1 MKKKILFLL
10 YENEIGHTLTV
21 AKHLKKKYQ
30 PIFFS
35 CDYLSSYA
43 KKNVA
48 KEALSEFGFLK
59 NDFFDIR
66 EEILELHKLKPNN
79 ELNTNLFFL
88 KNFEQKYLEENLNE
102 IILKDF
108 SFNQIYNPRDYVYAP
123 SNQKILYKKIELL
136 IKKIILIFK
145 THNIEFIYSGG
156 RSNFIRNIILQISK
170 KKKLSFY
177 GPSFRFGVTFLDNYS
192 KRDLVKILKRKNIK
206 ENKSALRFFLSK
218 FKSNKKFILKNNY
231 TLNLF
236 FKDLLYFLL
245 KQFNFINDY
254 RAERSLRIN
263 KSKKNYYFV
272 KSVFFTNYF
281 LIRNTFRKL
290 KLQFFLNKKNNDV
303 LKYLKTNKF
312 IFYPMHFLPEGGVFD
327 HKELF
332 DEFYLVQKI
341 SKNLPVDI
349 KIIVK
354 PHPDIFKKGTEI
366 MPLDYYR
373 AFFKIPNV
381 QMVLPSVNS
390 HYLIKKSI
398 GVISVSSSVA
408 LEAIIF
414 KKNSLNIAENEF
426 ANLKSIKKINYKKI
440 TTDLISNKKFEYDLK
455 IINKL
460 FDYGIEEDIDKF
472 IFQDIKKFKK
482 YEYDRL
488 IKKYLKRLLVK

>member
-1 MKKKILFLL
+1 M
-10 YENEIGHTLTV
+10 
-21 AKHLKKKYQ
+21 LK
-30 PIFFS
+30 
-35 CDYLSSYA
+35 
-43 KKNVA
+43 
-48 KEALSEFGFLK
+48 
-59 NDFFDIR
+59 
-66 EEILELHKLKPNN
+66 
-79 ELNTNLFFL
+79 
-88 KNFEQKYLEENLNE
+88 
-102 IILKDF
+102 
-108 SFNQIYNPRDYVYAP
+108 
-123 SNQKILYKKIELL
+123 
-136 IKKIILIFK
+136 
-145 THNIEFIYSGG
+145 
-156 RSNFIRNIILQISK
+156 
-170 KKKLSFY
+170 
-177 GPSFRFGVTFLDNYS
+177 
-192 KRDLVKILKRKNIK
+192 
-206 ENKSALRFFLSK
+206 
-218 FKSNKKFILKNNY
+218 
-231 TLNLF
+231 
-236 FKDLLYFLL
+236 
-245 KQFNFINDY
+245 
-254 RAERSLRIN
+254 SL
-263 KSKKNYYFV
+263 
-272 KSVFFTNYF
+272 
-281 LIRNTFRKL
+281 
-290 KLQFFLNKKNNDV
+290 
-303 LKYLKTNKF
+303 
-312 IFYPMHFLPEGGVFD
+312 
-327 HKELF
+327 
-332 DEFYLVQKI
+332 QKI

-354 PHPDIFKKGTEI
+354 PHPEIFKKGTEI